1 MKRPHHFWPPSH
13 NLSDLKELRAL
24 AQSASRTVLEETVT
38 STVPPSPT
46 LVYGAR
52 GPTCADEEE
61 SCVSTEDS
69 GVGELE
75 CWRQKLRVTTPD
87 AHPAP
92 ALHIPQPETTL
103 SP

>member
-1 MKRPHHFWPPSH
+1 MGP
-13 NLSDLKELRAL
+13 
-24 AQSASRTVLEETVT
+24 
-38 STVPPSPT
+38 
-46 LVYGAR
+46 R